1 MAADLRVVEPPTPIV
16 TLEDARRHL
25 AELPEEDEAYVEGLI
40 LAATT
45 WIDGPTGW
53 LGRALG
59 IQTLEYAMEDFHSD
73 ADGYIHLPFSPVL
86 ELVSI
91 RVRVGADSFDMI
103 PPAEYE
109 IDAGGVYPLS
119 GAWPFVSGRNQ
130 RVIIRYRV
138 GCAKTSG
145 TPAADMPAAWV
156 ANVPEPIRFAILLLV
171 AHWYRNREAV
181 VIGQSAVNLP
191 FAVDALLQPYRI
203 YR

>member
-1 MAADLRVVEPPTPIV
+1 MAADLRVVEPPVPIV
-16 TLEDARRHL
+16 TLDDARRHL
-25 AELPEEDEAYVEGLI
+25 AELPEEDEAYVAGLI

-86 ELVSI
+86 ELLSI
-91 RVRVGADSFDMI
+91 RVRVGADSFDTL
-103 PPAEYE
+103 PSSEYE

-145 TPAADMPAAWV
+145 TPAVWV

-181 VIGQSAVNLP
+181 VIGQSAVTLP

>member
-1 MAADLRVVEPPTPIV
+1 MAADIWVVEPPVPIV
-16 TLEDARRHL
+16 TLDDARRHL

-59 IQTLEYAMEDFHSD
+59 IQTLDYAMEDFYSD

-91 RVRVGADSFDMI
+91 RVRASADRFDTL
-103 PPAEYE
+103 PSSEYE

-138 GCAKTSG
+138 GCAKTVG
-145 TPAADMPAAWV
+145 TPAVWV

-181 VIGQSAVNLP
+181 VIGQSAVTLP

>member
-1 MAADLRVVEPPTPIV
+1 MAADIRVVEPPVPIV
-16 TLEDARRHL
+16 TLDDARRHL
-25 AELPEEDEAYVEGLI
+25 AELPEEDEAYVAGLI

-91 RVRVGADSFDMI
+91 RVRTGAESFEAI
-103 PPAEYE
+103 PPGEYE

-138 GCAKTSG
+138 GCAKTEG
-145 TPAADMPAAWV
+145 TPAVWV

>member
-1 MAADLRVVEPPTPIV
+1 MAADLRVVEPPVPIV
-16 TLEDARRHL
+16 TLDDARRHL
-25 AELPEEDEAYVEGLI
+25 AELPEEDEAYVAGLI

-86 ELVSI
+86 ELLSI
-91 RVRVGADSFDMI
+91 RVRVGADSFDTL
-103 PPAEYE
+103 PSSEYE

-145 TPAADMPAAWV
+145 TPAVWV

>member
-16 TLEDARRHL
+16 TLDDARRHL

-86 ELVSI
+86 ELLSI
-91 RVRVGADSFDMI
+91 RVRASAENFDTI
-103 PPAEYE
+103 PPGEYE

-130 RVIIRYRV
+130 RVILRYRV
-138 GCAKTSG
+138 GCAKPSG
-145 TPAADMPAAWV
+145 TPAVWV
-156 ANVPEPIRFAILLLV
+156 VNVPEPIRFAILLLI

>member
-1 MAADLRVVEPPTPIV
+1 MAADIRVVEPPVPIV

-25 AELPEEDEAYVEGLI
+25 AELPEEDEAYVAGLI

-59 IQTLEYAMEDFHSD
+59 IQTLEYAMEDFYAD

-91 RVRVGADSFDMI
+91 RVRVGAESFEAI

-109 IDAGGVYPLS
+109 IDAGGVYPLA
-119 GAWPFVSGRNQ
+119 GTWPFVSGRNQ

-138 GCAKTSG
+138 GCAKTEG
-145 TPAADMPAAWV
+145 MPAVWV